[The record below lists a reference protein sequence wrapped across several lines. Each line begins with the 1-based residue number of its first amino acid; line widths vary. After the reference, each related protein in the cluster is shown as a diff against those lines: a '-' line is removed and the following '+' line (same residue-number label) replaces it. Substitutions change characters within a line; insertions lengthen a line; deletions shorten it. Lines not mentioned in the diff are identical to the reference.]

1 MVAQCLRA
9 QQVLLIYMDKDNISQ
24 VISRF
29 LFVTT
34 ASRIMKL
41 MAIDLFCINK
51 NVETLV
57 FFRS

>member
-1 MVAQCLRA
+1 MAQCLRA
-9 QQVLLIYMDKDNISQ
+9 QQVLLIYMDKDNFSQ
-24 VISRF
+24 VISRL

-41 MAIDLFCINK
+41 MATDLFCINK

-57 FFRS
+57 FFQS